1 MKIAIVTLF
10 SDNYGNKL
18 QNYALQAL
26 LESMGHEVKTIII
39 KDGVKFHLLQ
49 SKNESIKKLRPRYV
63 SQVISSRFK
72 NKYPYKNQRDGIR
85 ASVKYGKTAF
95 PKQLTEA
102 RRKAF
107 ETFSEQFLHIDNN
120 ILNQG
125 ANWNSGKYDAYICG
139 SDQIW
144 NPTYAS
150 TGAAYFL
157 QFAPEYKRI
166 AFAPSFGLSSIPDAL
181 HTLYKEWLNGI
192 PYLSVREEQGA
203 KIIKELTGRDALVV
217 PDPTLCL
224 GREQWGQVEKKPTFA
239 NDQPYVLTYFL
250 GNETNKYRRYIEAY
264 AKQAGAKIINLFD
277 MREPEYFAA
286 DPAEF
291 VWLVHHAK
299 AMFTDSFHG
308 TVFSIIFHTPFLAF
322 DRVESGGT
330 GISSR
335 IETLLKMAGLE
346 IRQFGR
352 IIVNDFSIIDF
363 SQSDKAIFERVKTA
377 KSFLSDSLR
386 AAEIEARKV
395 DSQEPL
401 QYVQR
406 KTNDCTGC
414 AACVGVCPVNCITME
429 ADEEGFR
436 YPKIDLDKCIHCNKC
451 RKLCEKARSEI
462 VEQRNEKAYVSYSKN
477 TDIRS
482 TSSSGGIFSELA
494 NRVIDLG
501 GSVYGVGFTENWYVT
516 HQCAE
521 SKSEV
526 EKLRGSKYVQS
537 EMDSCFVEI
546 RDKLEQDKL
555 VYFSGTP
562 CQVDGLLT
570 FLKKEYD
577 NLITQDIICHG
588 VPSPDVWKEYVNIRS
603 KGEPISRIS
612 FRDKTYGWHYFS
624 MYIHSG
630 KRKYIKRADE
640 DTFIRLFLDNVILRP
655 SCYNCH
661 HKHLHRK
668 ADITIADCWG
678 NTSGVKD
685 DDKGISLIFANTEKG
700 QRLISEISGNLEMN
714 EIPFEKAVS
723 SQGAMT
729 KSVPYNQNRELFFS
743 MAKEF
748 GMGNTLDKW
757 YGSSNP
763 MLIKRKIGYRKYKLA
778 KRIRKK

>member
-1 MKIAIVTLF
+1 MKIGIVTIF
-10 SDNYGNKL
+10 GDNYGNKL

-26 LESMGHEVKTIII
+26 LESMGHEVKTIIV

-63 SQVISSRFK
+63 SQVMSSRFK

-95 PKQLTEA
+95 PKQLSEA

-157 QFAPEYKRI
+157 QFASEKMRI

-181 HTLYKEWLNGI
+181 QPLYREWINDI

-224 GREQWGQVEKKPTFA
+224 SREQWGQVEKKPTFA
-239 NDQPYVLTYFL
+239 DDQPYVLTYFL

-363 SQSDKAIFERVKTA
+363 SQSDKAIFERVKIA

-406 KTNDCTGC
+406 NMNDCTGC

-451 RKLCEKARSEI
+451 RKLCEKAQSEI

-477 TDIRS
+477 TEIRS
-482 TSSSGGIFSELA
+482 TSSSGGMFSELA
-494 NRVIDLG
+494 NRVIDSD
-501 GSVYGVGFTENWYVT
+501 GSVYGVGFTENWHVT

-562 CQVDGLLT
+562 CQVDGLLA
-570 FLKKEYD
+570 FLDKEYD

-588 VPSPDVWKEYVNIRS
+588 VPSPEVWKEYVNIRS

-624 MYIHSG
+624 MCI
-630 KRKYIKRADE
+630 KTEKKKYLRRLDE
-640 DTFIRLFLDNVILRP
+640 DVYIRLFLDNVTLRP

-685 DDKGISLIFANTEKG
+685 DDKGISLAFANTEKA
-700 QRLISEISGNLEMN
+700 QRLIDEISENLEN
-714 EIPFEKAVS
+714 KEIPFEKAVS

-729 KSVPYNQNRELFFS
+729 KSVPYNQNRDLFFS
-743 MAKEF
+743 MIKDH
-748 GMGNTLDKW
+748 GMENTLEKW